1 MSLLSLHAGILEI
14 LSDTPRAGSLFSAPE
29 PGARSEYESA
39 RHQVRALEGFL
50 RDRSLPEAMIPR
62 LATAKG
68 ASAHRGSFKAVAS
81 GGEVQVFDLLTDPGE
96 VRPLS
101 GLLPTEARAA
111 ADVAIEGV
119 EALERM
125 DGSGG
130 EQADLDEEITA
141 HLEALGYL

>member
-1 MSLLSLHAGILEI
+1 
-14 LSDTPRAGSLFSAPE
+14 
-29 PGARSEYESA
+29 
-39 RHQVRALEGFL
+39 LEGFL

-81 GGEVQVFDLLTDPGE
+81 GGEVEVFDLVTDPE
-96 VRPLS
+96 EARPLS
-101 GLLPTEARAA
+101 GFLPTEAKAA
-111 ADVAIEGV
+111 ADVAIEGL

-130 EQADLDEEITA
+130 EQADLDEEIRA